1 MAEDDKNV
9 IKTSETEKDVLECL
23 DKIFK
28 RSFDSNSFGTF
39 CSLLRAGGMS
49 DANWDPF
56 EESRRAFEDFNWL
69 SQKAASDRSD
79 LASYRI
85 ALLMYCQSIEMTAPY
100 EILANFMRCISGKFY
115 NISPFSHLRR
125 KKKKNYFEYIPP
137 SAVYKLKEI
146 KKLAVAVGENKLI
159 EIIDSFF
166 NDKVRNAFSHSDY
179 ILTEDSFRW
188 TEGGFAESIE
198 LERLAEIINLCLY
211 FYGGFI
217 VRHRE
222 WLKAIGG
229 MKRFHK
235 WTHYEVLE
243 ILSTDEDG
251 AYGFNVH
258 FSNGNKAM
266 YTRQKTGI
274 RAVNVSFDNDGYIKF
289 MVGNLDALE
298 KTWKVNGQPV
308 TDWEAL
314 EMQNNT

>member
-1 MAEDDKNV
+1 MTEDDKK
-9 IKTSETEKDVLECL
+9 IKQSSETEKDVLKCL
-23 DKIFK
+23 DRIFK

-39 CSLLRAGGMS
+39 CSLLRVGGMS

-56 EESRRAFEDFNWL
+56 EESRKAFEDYNWL
-69 SQKAASDRSD
+69 SKKAASDRSD

-85 ALLMYCQSIEMTAPY
+85 ALLMYCQAIEMTAPY
-100 EILANFMRCISGKFY
+100 EMLANFMRCISGKFY
-115 NISPFSHLRR
+115 DISPFSNLRR
-125 KKKKNYFEYIPP
+125 NKKKNQFEYIPP
-137 SAVYKLKEI
+137 SAMSKFKEI
-146 KKLAVAVGENKLI
+146 KTLAIAVEENKLI

-179 ILTEDSFRW
+179 ILTEGSFRW
-188 TEGGFAESIE
+188 TEGGFPESIE
-198 LERLAEIINLCLY
+198 LEKLSKIINMCLY

-222 WLKAIGG
+222 WLKAIGK

-235 WTHYEVLE
+235 WPRHEVLE
-243 ILSTDEDG
+243 ILSTEEDG

-274 RAVNVSFDNDGYIKF
+274 RAVNVSFDNDGDINF
-289 MVGNLDALE
+289 MVGDLDALE

-314 EMQNNT
+314 EMQSST